1 MNWTEKQ
8 ITNIVTELAEE
19 NPLACRA
26 LLSIVSIRYTPEVNT
41 LAVTLSSRPELL
53 INKEF
58 CDRHMNS
65 EDDVKAVL
73 LHEFLHVL
81 LGHTEKY
88 KFSDT
93 LVNIATDAVINSIIH
108 RKYGTIYSGF
118 FQRLYN
124 GGGLKRLLRPDFF
137 SKCEDP
143 KSKCPAGEPEGLK
156 EVHSKIYSGQ
166 ICADDLEE
174 LLEFLMRNRNL
185 NQKDASGIPLI
196 GNHGKREKVS
206 KENGKL
212 LGDILNKVDAR
223 EIWPNRGRGTGDES
237 EFEAR
242 LIENHRIT
250 SWRKD
255 TFSVLRKC
263 LTIDPHKKPV
273 RENSDVVIPVMNSG
287 DRRALS
293 KFHAFGY
300 IPFARNSFSREV
312 TGESTDIY
320 LDVSGSM
327 IAEID
332 QLITLLNSF
341 RDKIKK
347 PLWAFS
353 DEVCPAVFRNGSLE
367 FKTSGGTQIGC
378 VFRHIREKKIKK
390 CLIVTDGYVE
400 EIDQKMLSGIDTAG
414 ISVIVSADGSANEFE
429 RHGIKHYQLK
439 KI

>member
-1 MNWTEKQ
+1 MNWTEKH
-8 ITNIVTELAEE
+8 ITNIVAELAED

-26 LLSIVSIRYTPEVNT
+26 LLKIVSIRITPKVNT

-58 CDRHMNS
+58 CNRHMNS

-88 KFSDT
+88 KFSDM

-108 RKYGTIYSGF
+108 RKFGTIYSGF

-124 GGGLKRLLRPDFF
+124 GGGLKRLLRPLFY
-137 SKCEDP
+137 SKSEDP
-143 KSKCPAGEPEGLK
+143 KSRCPAGEPEGLH

-166 ICADDLEE
+166 ICADDLKE
-174 LLEFLMRNRNL
+174 LLEYLTRNRN
-185 NQKDASGIPLI
+185 QMDASGIPFI
-196 GNHGKREKVS
+196 GNHAKREEVS
-206 KENGKL
+206 KENREL
-212 LGDILNKVDAR
+212 LGGILNKVDSR
-223 EIWPNRGRGTGDES
+223 EIWPNRTPGTGDELETES
-237 EFEAR
+237 R

-263 LTIDPHKKPV
+263 LTVDPQMKPA
-273 RENSDVVIPVMNSG
+273 RENSDLMIPVLNAG
-287 DRRALS
+287 DIRALS

-300 IPFARNSFSREV
+300 IPFARNSFLREV
-312 TGESTDIY
+312 TGESASIY

-327 IAEID
+327 SAELD
-332 QLITLLNSF
+332 QLITLLHCF
-341 RDKIKK
+341 RDNIRN

-353 DEVCPAVFRNGSLE
+353 DEVYPAVFRNGALE
-367 FKTSGGTQIGC
+367 YKTSGGTQIGC
-378 VFRHIREKKIKK
+378 VLRHFREKKIKK

-400 EIDQKMLSGIDTAG
+400 RIDHNMLSGIDTAG
-414 ISVIVSADGSANEFE
+414 IAVIVSADGSANEFE

-439 KI
+439 QL